1 MMGAQLIAF
10 IGLVMVL
17 TMIPGA
23 TTMLVISSVV
33 SSGQRTGVVVI
44 MGGNVGVF
52 VHAILFALGLTVLL
66 VQSAA
71 AFQAVRLIGAGYIA
85 FLGCR
90 SIWRAL
96 QSQPHALAEL
106 IHQPRVAEAK
116 TQRQSFVDGL
126 VTVILSPEAAMFYL
140 ATLPQFIRPGAS
152 ILVQSFFLATIHALA
167 RLAWYS
173 LLGVC
178 VDKAVAILRRP
189 RARQGLELFYTLA
202 GRHRLAPEGVKLV
215 FHS

>member
-1 MMGAQLIAF
+1 MITPQLIAF
-10 IGLVMVL
+10 IGLVTVL

-33 SSGQRTGVVVI
+33 SSGQRTGLVVV

-66 VQSAA
+66 IRSAA
-71 AFQAVRLIGAGYIA
+71 AFQAVRLIGAGYIV

-96 QSQPHALAEL
+96 RSKPRALFELSNQPS
-106 IHQPRVAEAK
+106 VAETN

-126 VTVILSPEAAMFYL
+126 VTVILSPEAAVFYL

-152 ILVQSFFLATIHALA
+152 ILLQSFFLATIHALV

-178 VDKAVAILRRP
+178 VEKAVAILRRP
-189 RARQGLELFYTLA
+189 RARQGLELFSGA
-202 GRHRLAPEGVKLV
+202 ILV
-215 FHS
+215 LFGARMVVARR

>member
-1 MMGAQLIAF
+1 MITLQLIAF
-10 IGLVMVL
+10 TGLVTVL

-33 SSGQRTGVVVI
+33 SSGQRAGFVVI

-66 VQSAA
+66 VRSAA
-71 AFQAVRLIGAGYIA
+71 AFQAVRLVGAGYII
-85 FLGCR
+85 FLGGR

-96 QSQPHALAEL
+96 RTKPRALAEL
-106 IHQPRVAEAK
+106 ISPPRAAETQ
-116 TQRQSFVDGL
+116 TQRQSFVDGM
-126 VTVILSPEAAMFYL
+126 VTVITSPEAAMFYL
-140 ATLPQFIRPGAS
+140 ATLPQFIQPGES
-152 ILVQSFFLATIHALA
+152 ILLQSLFLATLHALV

-178 VDKAVAILRRP
+178 VEKAVAILRRP
-189 RARQGLELFYTLA
+189 RARQGLELFSGA
-202 GRHRLAPEGVKLV
+202 ALV
-215 FHS
+215 LFGARMVVARR

>member
-1 MMGAQLIAF
+1 MITSQLIAF
-10 IGLVMVL
+10 TGLVTVL

-33 SSGQRTGVVVI
+33 SSGQRTGFVVI

-66 VQSAA
+66 VRSAA
-71 AFQAVRLIGAGYIA
+71 AFQAVRLVGAGYII
-85 FLGCR
+85 FLGGR
-90 SIWRAL
+90 SIWQAL
-96 QSQPHALAEL
+96 RTKPRALAEL
-106 IHQPRVAEAK
+106 ISPPRAAETQ
-116 TQRQSFVDGL
+116 TQRQSFVDGM

-140 ATLPQFIRPGAS
+140 ATLPQFIQPGES
-152 ILVQSFFLATIHALA
+152 ILLQSLFLATLHALV

-178 VDKAVAILRRP
+178 VEKAVAILRRP
-189 RARQGLELFYTLA
+189 RARQGLELFSGATLVLFGA
-202 GRHRLAPEGVKLV
+202 RMVVAQR
-215 FHS
+215 

>member
-1 MMGAQLIAF
+1 VITLQLIAF
-10 IGLVMVL
+10 IGLVTVL

-33 SSGQRTGVVVI
+33 SSGQRAGFVVI

-66 VQSAA
+66 VRSAA
-71 AFQAVRLIGAGYIA
+71 AFQAVRLVGAGYII
-85 FLGCR
+85 FLGGR
-90 SIWRAL
+90 SIWQAL
-96 QSQPHALAEL
+96 RTKPRALAEL
-106 IHQPRVAEAK
+106 ISPPRAAETQ
-116 TQRQSFVDGL
+116 TQRQSFVDGM

-140 ATLPQFIRPGAS
+140 ATLPQFIQPGES
-152 ILVQSFFLATIHALA
+152 ILLQSLFLATLHALV

-178 VDKAVAILRRP
+178 VEKAVAILRRP
-189 RARQGLELFYTLA
+189 RARQGLELFSGATLVLFGA
-202 GRHRLAPEGVKLV
+202 RMVMARR
-215 FHS
+215 

>member
-1 MMGAQLIAF
+1 MITSQLIAF
-10 IGLVMVL
+10 TGLVTVL

-23 TTMLVISSVV
+23 TTMLVISSAV
-33 SSGQRTGVVVI
+33 SSGQRTGFVVV

-66 VQSAA
+66 VRSAA
-71 AFQAVRLIGAGYIA
+71 AFQAVRLVGAVYIV
-85 FLGCR
+85 FLGGR

-96 QSQPHALAEL
+96 RTKPRALAEL
-106 IHQPRVAEAK
+106 FSPPRAAETQ
-116 TQRQSFVDGL
+116 TQRQSFVDGM

-140 ATLPQFIRPGAS
+140 ATLPQFIQPGES
-152 ILVQSFFLATIHALA
+152 ILLQSLFLATLHALV

-178 VDKAVAILRRP
+178 VEKAVAILRRP
-189 RARQGLELFYTLA
+189 RARQGLELFSGATLVLFGA
-202 GRHRLAPEGVKLV
+202 RMVVARR
-215 FHS
+215 

>member
-1 MMGAQLIAF
+1 MMDPQFVVF
-10 IGLVMVL
+10 IGLVTVL

-33 SSGQRTGVVVI
+33 SSGQRTGLVVI

-71 AFQAVRLIGAGYIA
+71 ALQAVRFIGAGYIV

-96 QSQPHALAEL
+96 QSQPRALADL
-106 IHQPRVAEAK
+106 IHQPRVVEAK

-152 ILVQSFFLATIHALA
+152 ILLQSFFLATIHALV

-178 VDKAVAILRRP
+178 VDKAVAIPARAGAVQRRGP
-189 RARQGLELFYTLA
+189 ALVRRANGGGEEIRMA
-202 GRHRLAPEGVKLV
+202 C
-215 FHS
+215 SW